1 MVTSQKLDPRAR
13 AYIVAVVASGA
24 AAGMFLAS
32 RAELRAGDLAPLV
45 LFSAFAVLAATL
57 DIPRREVRA
66 SRLSYQIGSSFTYPL
81 LLLLD
86 PGAACL
92 VFTATTLADK
102 LFHRRGLVTT
112 GFNVGQLMLAC
123 AAAAQ
128 VRLALLPA
136 ASSGLLSDGP
146 ALLAATAS
154 LVTFSLVN
162 SVLTRV
168 VLRLVNGQPVLR
180 WDAAARIG
188 LSNETLCV
196 VSGLGM
202 AALWQM
208 RPALVLLGAIP
219 LWVMAHTVA
228 RSNRH
233 EGELEVREHELRSLQ
248 RLGLE
253 IGSELDIERLR
264 ESLLRIASQAAEA
277 TGGWL
282 GPVDGTTGRMTV
294 LASRGVDG
302 TVPATLDLAGL
313 GVSSTDC
320 VLLASGD
327 APARS
332 GFPRACSLLGAPLR
346 ARGRPPELLL
356 LVRGDERIAFGAD
369 DVRRVATLVPFAE
382 VALANARL
390 VTERKELEAQ
400 LLEAEKMSALGVLVA
415 GVAHEL
421 NNPLTSVLGYAE
433 LLAGSESDAR
443 RREKLGQLGREAR
456 RAAEIVQK
464 LGLFARMGETEKR
477 PTDLNGVVAHVL
489 EFRNEELATLNVEVE
504 RRLAPALPPVLA
516 DVAQMHQVLLQLL
529 SNAMR
534 ALEGRERGRRIV
546 IETRAHRGH
555 VRLAFRDNGPGVPA
569 SEVDRIFLPFYT
581 TKEVGR
587 GPGLGLSICYGIVS
601 AHGGTIRVE
610 APAEGGA
617 SFVIDLPPAGDGATA
632 ITPPAPPIAAA
643 I

>member
-13 AYIVAVVASGA
+13 AYIVAVVVCGA
-24 AAGMFLAS
+24 AAGMLLAA
-32 RAELRAGDLAPLV
+32 RAELRADDLAPLV

-112 GFNVGQLMLAC
+112 GFNVGNLMLAS
-123 AAAAQ
+123 AAAVQ
-128 VRLALLPA
+128 VRHALLPA
-136 ASSGLLSDGP
+136 GSSELLSDGP
-146 ALLAATAS
+146 ALLAATVS
-154 LVTFSLVN
+154 LVTFALVN
-162 SVLTRV
+162 NGLTRI
-168 VLRLVNGQPVLR
+168 VLRLVNGQPVLC
-180 WDAAARIG
+180 WDASVRLG
-188 LSNETLCV
+188 LLNETLCV

-208 RPALVLLGAIP
+208 RPGLVLLGAIP
-219 LWVMAHTVA
+219 IWVMGHTVA

-233 EGELEVREHELRSLQ
+233 EGELEAREHELRSLQ

-277 TGGWL
+277 TGGVL
-282 GPVDGTTGRMTV
+282 GPVDWSTGRMTV
-294 LASRGVDG
+294 LATRGIEG
-302 TVPATLDLAGL
+302 EVPATLQLTGL
-313 GVSSTDC
+313 GVSATDC
-320 VLLASGD
+320 ALLTSGSASGR
-327 APARS
+327 P
-332 GFPRACSLLGAPLR
+332 GLPRASSMLGAPVR
-346 ARGRPPELLL
+346 ARGQQPELLL
-356 LVRGDERIAFGAD
+356 LLRDDDRVAFGAD

-400 LLEAEKMSALGVLVA
+400 LLGAEKMSALGVLVA

-433 LLAGSESDAR
+433 LLAASEPDAR
-443 RREKLGQLGREAR
+443 RREKLGQLGGQAR

-464 LGLFARMGETEKR
+464 LGLFARMGEIEKR
-477 PTDLNGVVAHVL
+477 PVDLNQIVSHVL
-489 EFRNEELATLNVEVE
+489 EFRAEDLAAQRIEVE
-504 RRLAPALPPVLA
+504 RKLGAPLPAVLA

-534 ALEGRERGRRIV
+534 ALEGLERTGRIV
-546 IETRAHRGH
+546 IETRAHH
-555 VRLAFRDNGPGVPA
+555 SSVRLSVRDNGPGVPV

-587 GPGLGLSICYGIVS
+587 GPGLGLSICYGIVC
-601 AHGGTIRVE
+601 AHGGSIRVE
-610 APAEGGA
+610 APPDGGA
-617 SFVIDLPPAGDGATA
+617 AFVIDLPPASGGAPQA
-632 ITPPAPPIAAA
+632 APPPTPVAAS